1 MIPFLRG
8 TGCGRLHYH
17 APMPGALLLDLY
29 NTLIDGGSTQRRDEV
44 NAAMG
49 ADVGADPQRFAAAYR
64 ETYRQRFLGATG
76 DVEATVRAVAI
87 AAGALP
93 TAAQMRLA
101 ATRRRTLA
109 RELLW
114 PSPGT
119 LEALDELHTAG
130 WRLGLVTNCSAE
142 TPEQWKRT
150 PFATRF
156 DALGFSCELGVAKPN
171 PAIYLA
177 VCSFLNVAP
186 TDCVYVGDGAD
197 DELSGAAKLGM
208 SVIRTVEFQPS
219 SSTWPRSRI
228 ERLSELPALI
238 GRPLRSPRSADP
250 A

>member
-1 MIPFLRG
+1 MIRSAG
-8 TGCGRLHYH
+8 VTGCARCITMR
-17 APMPGALLLDLY
+17 AMPGALLLDLY
-29 NTLIDGGSTQRRDEV
+29 NTLVDGGSTQQRDEV

-49 ADVGADPQRFAAAYR
+49 ADVGADPQRFAVMYR
-64 ETYRQRFLGATG
+64 QTYPQRFLGATG

-87 AAGALP
+87 AAGASP
-93 TAAQMRLA
+93 TPAQVRLA

-119 LEALDELHTAG
+119 LSALDELRAAG

-142 TPEQWKRT
+142 TPELWKRT

-156 DALGFSCELGVAKPN
+156 DALGFSCELGVVKPD

-186 TDCVYVGDGAD
+186 TDCVYVGDGAN

-208 SVIRTVEFQPS
+208 AVIRTVEFQPS
-219 SSTWPRSRI
+219 SSTWPRTRVES
-228 ERLSELPALI
+228 LSELPALI
-238 GRPLRSPRSADP
+238 GLPARSPRSAEP

>member
-1 MIPFLRG
+1 
-8 TGCGRLHYH
+8 
-17 APMPGALLLDLY
+17 MPAAVLLDLY
-29 NTLIDGGSTQRRDEV
+29 NTLIDGGADPRRNQV

-49 ADVGADPQRFAAAYR
+49 ADVGADPERFAALYR
-64 ETYRQRFLGATG
+64 QTYPQRFLGATG
-76 DVEATVRAVAI
+76 DLESTVRAVAI
-87 AAGALP
+87 AAGAAP
-93 TAAQMRLA
+93 TAAQVRLA
-101 ATRRRTLA
+101 ATRRRNLA

-114 PSPGT
+114 PSPET
-119 LEALDELHTAG
+119 LAALEGLRAAG
-130 WRLGLVTNCSAE
+130 WRLGLVSNCSAE

-156 DALGFSCELGVAKPN
+156 DALGFSCELGVAKPD

-177 VCSFLNVAP
+177 VCSFLNVSP

-208 SVIRTVEFQPS
+208 AVIRTVEFQPS

-228 ERLSELPALI
+228 ESLSELPALI
-238 GRPLRSPRSADP
+238 GPPARSPRSAEP